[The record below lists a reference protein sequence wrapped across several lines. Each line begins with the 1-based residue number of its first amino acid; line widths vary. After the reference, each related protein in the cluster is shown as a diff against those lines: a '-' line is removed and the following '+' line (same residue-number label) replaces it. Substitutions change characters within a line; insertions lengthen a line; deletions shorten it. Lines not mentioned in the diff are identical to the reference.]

1 MYISAISGRYPHPES
16 RHRWSRDVLCFQGTF
31 ECTEPVYWGGI
42 HEGVMLTGES
52 NLQVAG
58 QNFKYAR
65 AVCAVIRSISVI
77 TERIGI
83 TVMNVSRT
91 LVNI

>member
-1 MYISAISGRYPHPES
+1 M
-16 RHRWSRDVLCFQGTF
+16 
-31 ECTEPVYWGGI
+31 
-42 HEGVMLTGES
+42 MLTGES